1 MASYFKS
8 RNKRQ
13 DKRERELRRLERLRK
28 LKADKHQRLA
38 DAGLLEREPKME
50 RWYRFELGVRDKITG
65 ETCFVD
71 LKSARDARERIN
83 AVLKYYKPDEPA
95 LRQGQRSARLTA

>member
-13 DKRERELRRLERLRK
+13 DKRERELKKLSRWRQRKSEIRQERI
-28 LKADKHQRLA
+28 A
-38 DAGLLEREPKME
+38 AGLLEQEPKME
-50 RWYRFELGVRDKITG
+50 RWHRFEIGIRNKATG

-71 LKSARDARERIN
+71 LKSGRQAHKIAGL
-83 AVLKYYKPDEPA
+83 VLKY
-95 LRQGQRSARLTA
+95 L